1 MIISVKSIYLLC
13 LFLEHAF
20 PNEEQA
26 KASCDHNTV
35 CWNNVFLA
43 FYCCEI
49 PDGQAVKLS
58 VFQCGDLL
66 ARTENEDL
74 LLNGCEITLLSMYCS
89 SCYEHFVT
97 PALL

>member
-1 MIISVKSIYLLC
+1 MLC
-13 LFLEHAF
+13 LHLEHAF
-20 PNEEQA
+20 PDKEQA
-26 KASCDHNTV
+26 KASYDPDTV

-66 ARTENEDL
+66 TRTENEDL
-74 LLNGCEITLLSMYCS
+74 HLCGRVITLLSMHCS
-89 SCYEHFVT
+89 GRYEHFVT